1 MLRKI
6 NSLSTPGTI
15 VLGTIIPLYDEKVP
29 EFWLLCN
36 GQSCIGTEFHKKTG
50 YENVPD
56 LTGRFIRCT
65 GGNSESIG
73 LAQEDCIRNITGSFV
88 TELGDGRNI
97 SGAFYK
103 DGLIA
108 NNGAQSTDT
117 KDDILRFDA
126 SRVVPTGPENRPI
139 NMAFP
144 MIIYVGKTIE
154 TIADA
159 ISLKKKFKAFN
170 QIIKNIINNIRNL
183 YYSPL
188 SLIYYLKKGVFKPCL
203 EHQK

>member
-56 LTGRFIRCT
+56 LTGRFIRCI
-65 GGNSESIG
+65 GGNSESMG
-73 LAQEDCIRNITGSFV
+73 LAQEDCIRNITGSFSMPSGSWNNKSV
-88 TELGDGRNI
+88 GYYGSGSGVFLETTRFKSGSAI
-97 SGAFYK
+97 SMQGNVSGTQQYNYGYDF
-103 DGLIA
+103 
-108 NNGAQSTDT
+108 DT
-117 KDDILRFDA
+117 SA
-126 SRVVPTGPENRPI
+126 VVPTGPENRPI

-154 TIADA
+154 TIADT

-188 SLIYYLKKGVFKPCL
+188 SLI
-203 EHQK
+203 